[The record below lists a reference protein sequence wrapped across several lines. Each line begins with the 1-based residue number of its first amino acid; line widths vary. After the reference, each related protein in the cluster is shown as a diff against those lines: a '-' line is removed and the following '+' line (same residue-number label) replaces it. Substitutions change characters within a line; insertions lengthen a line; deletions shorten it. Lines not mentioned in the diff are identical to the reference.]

1 MTCGSAMKPWKT
13 IVPTDDDGYVAVDT
27 IDYDVG
33 VWLVPVWLEGPS
45 PTMKKPA
52 RLIRLDTL
60 PHHDLEGRGGDSE
73 GKWYILDVAIPKAVL
88 EGRISTEA
96 LRIDVIEAPDLLL
109 RIDGDE

>member
-1 MTCGSAMKPWKT
+1 MKPWKT
-13 IVPTDDDGYVAVDT
+13 IVPTDDDRYVAVDT
-27 IDYDVG
+27 IDYDLG
-33 VWLVPVWLEGPS
+33 VWLVPVWLDGPS

-60 PHHDLEGRGGDSE
+60 PHHDLEARGGDSE
-73 GKWYILDVAIPKAVL
+73 AKWYILDVAIPRAVL

-96 LRIDVIEAPDLLL
+96 LRIDVVEAPDLLL